1 VTPRSRDAENW
12 SKVLADSDQP
22 IPQVISDPGRDV
34 SGDYDRVR
42 EIEQQH
48 GHIPG
53 VRIAIYAL
61 NECATVMST
70 EEMLERVG
78 SF

>member
-1 VTPRSRDAENW
+1 MW
-12 SKVLADSDQP
+12 
-22 IPQVISDPGRDV
+22 